1 MDGGWNEG
9 RQRLGVWRSS
19 TGLAPGPSKR
29 TPSFPSHRH
38 LGQAAPGRRRSRL
51 NSIAPTWHPIL
62 PVPAAGPLVCLGDS
76 PALGRAPAHPAP
88 PRPTPPK
95 SGSATRLRGRPRV
108 RPQGRQS
115 SRWTVCPHLLPTF
128 WADPPAVLTAADAME
143 LRSSPTRF
151 SPHHFGTAGAGEGK
165 FIRPKLG
172 RILLIQSSC
181 SLAESTWHS
190 AVSRSPIGL
199 NGALSKF
206 GGFHPFGTSQ
216 SRVTAD
222 GFRDPAKQL
231 FVPVCGEAGTSR
243 SVR

>member
-1 MDGGWNEG
+1 MREG
-9 RQRLGVWRSS
+9 RGWGSG
-19 TGLAPGPSKR
+19 GLR
-29 TPSFPSHRH
+29 
-38 LGQAAPGRRRSRL
+38 
-51 NSIAPTWHPIL
+51 
-62 PVPAAGPLVCLGDS
+62 
-76 PALGRAPAHPAP
+76 PALPQVQASAHLPFPATAISARRLRDGAEVHSTPQHLPGILSSLFLPRVLWSASATLRLSVEPPHPAP

>member
-88 PRPTPPK
+88 PHSPQVRVSDSPSGAASCTP
-95 SGSATRLRGRPRV
+95 SGTPVVSVDCLPSPASDILGRPARCAH
-108 RPQGRQS
+108 RSGR
-115 SRWTVCPHLLPTF
+115 H
-128 WADPPAVLTAADAME
+128 
-143 LRSSPTRF
+143 
-151 SPHHFGTAGAGEGK
+151 GAPL
-165 FIRPKLG
+165 IPKPL
-172 RILLIQSSC
+172 
-181 SLAESTWHS
+181 
-190 AVSRSPIGL
+190 
-199 NGALSKF
+199 
-206 GGFHPFGTSQ
+206 
-216 SRVTAD
+216 
-222 GFRDPAKQL
+222 
-231 FVPVCGEAGTSR
+231 
-243 SVR
+243 